1 MTIARD
7 IQKSIKASEMKRTQ
21 KKRTL
26 IMNHMNNVKR
36 KRGRLLH
43 DVMCKTIGKRKKKKK
58 KKKEKKKQRKK
69 KKEEKKKR
77 KKIIVRKHFL
87 HLIFKI
93 NLFFVFFPIFSTH
106 QNNITN

>member
-58 KKKEKKKQRKK
+58 KKKENKEKNKRREKKEKK
-69 KKEEKKKR
+69 KK
-77 KKIIVRKHFL
+77 
-87 HLIFKI
+87 
-93 NLFFVFFPIFSTH
+93 
-106 QNNITN
+106 

>member
-43 DVMCKTIGKRKKKKK
+43 DVMCKTIGKRKKKKQK
-58 KKKEKKKQRKK
+58 KT
-69 KKEEKKKR
+69 KEEKKRR
-77 KKIIVRKHFL
+77 KKKNRDVSENTLIQSNSLRSCTKSINTLFL
-87 HLIFKI
+87 DG
-93 NLFFVFFPIFSTH
+93 
-106 QNNITN
+106 

>member
-58 KKKEKKKQRKK
+58 KKKEKKKTQEEKKRRKK
-69 KKEEKKKR
+69 KKKKREEK
-77 KKIIVRKHFL
+77 
-87 HLIFKI
+87 
-93 NLFFVFFPIFSTH
+93 
-106 QNNITN
+106 NNC

>member
-43 DVMCKTIGKRKKKKK
+43 DVMCKTIGKRKKIRRKKKRKKNKGRKKKKK
-58 KKKEKKKQRKK
+58 KKKEKK
-69 KKEEKKKR
+69 
-77 KKIIVRKHFL
+77 
-87 HLIFKI
+87 
-93 NLFFVFFPIFSTH
+93 
-106 QNNITN
+106 

>member
-77 KKIIVRKHFL
+77 KKIIVR
-87 HLIFKI
+87 
-93 NLFFVFFPIFSTH
+93 
-106 QNNITN
+106 NISCI